1 MIFLFRIS
9 LLFILP
15 SCISQADLDSAKLS
29 FFNSAGQKSFS
40 FAINEDYIRRNIDS
54 KPSSKYPKM
63 SKAEYKLLVKVLEN
77 KKYCINKNGELSFKI
92 NSKQERVYDAT
103 FPSLIETNY
112 RAKPIIPTTYFGK
125 CL

>member
-1 MIFLFRIS
+1 MTFLFRIS
-9 LLFILP
+9 LFFILS
-15 SCISQADLDSAKLS
+15 SCISQADLDSTKLS
-29 FFNSAGQKSFS
+29 FFNSGGNKTFS
-40 FAINEDYIRRNIDS
+40 FAINEDFIRRHIDS
-54 KPSSKYPKM
+54 RPSSKYSGMTKV
-63 SKAEYKLLVKVLEN
+63 EYKLLVRVLGD

-92 NSKQERVYDAT
+92 TSKQERVYDAT